1 MNLNPFLQSMSP
13 RKLSTP
19 SSLTKT
25 PEAKETF
32 EDVLISYD
40 ENKNQDLGE
49 KTVFD
54 DQALKKTL
62 EQQNR

>member
-1 MNLNPFLQSMSP
+1 MNPFFQSMSP
-13 RKLSTP
+13 RNLSTP

-25 PEAKETF
+25 PEAMETF

-54 DQALKKTL
+54 GQALKKTL

>member
-1 MNLNPFLQSMSP
+1 MSP

-19 SSLTKT
+19 SALAKT

-40 ENKNQDLGE
+40 ENKNQDMGE

-54 DQALKKTL
+54 DQPLKKTL

>member
-1 MNLNPFLQSMSP
+1 MSP

-25 PEAKETF
+25 PETRETF
-32 EDVLISYD
+32 KDVLISYD
-40 ENKNQDLGE
+40 ENKNQDLGD

-54 DQALKKTL
+54 DKALKKTV

>member
-1 MNLNPFLQSMSP
+1 MSP

-19 SSLTKT
+19 STLTKT
-25 PEAKETF
+25 PEARETF

>member
-1 MNLNPFLQSMSP
+1 MSP

-25 PEAKETF
+25 PETRETF
-32 EDVLISYD
+32 KDVLISYD
-40 ENKNQDLGE
+40 ENKNQDLGD

-54 DQALKKTL
+54 DQALKKTV